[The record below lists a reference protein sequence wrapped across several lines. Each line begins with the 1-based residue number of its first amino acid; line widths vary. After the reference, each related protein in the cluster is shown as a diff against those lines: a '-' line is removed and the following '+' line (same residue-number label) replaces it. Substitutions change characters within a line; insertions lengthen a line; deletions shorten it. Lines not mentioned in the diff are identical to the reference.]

1 MAGLC
6 QTFMNVSNAAYKPLA
21 CKTDV
26 VTTRVIGN
34 TGKANKAEFFFLTK
48 PNTIRERATV
58 DLLYPTPAWLK
69 RALQKGVIPPLER
82 ITVGGFQRITTLG
95 FIRVLAG

>member
-6 QTFMNVSNAAYKPLA
+6 KTFIGVSKGAYKPLV

-34 TGKANKAEFFFLTK
+34 TGKANKAELFFLLK
-48 PNTIRERATV
+48 PNTLRERATV
-58 DLLYPTPAWLK
+58 DLLYPTPSWLK
-69 RALQKGVIPPLER
+69 AALQKGVIPPLNR
-82 ITVGGFQRITTLG
+82 ITVGGFSRITTTG

>member
-6 QTFMNVSNAAYKPLA
+6 KTFMGVQKGAYKPLA

-58 DLLYPTPAWLK
+58 DLLYPTPSWLK
-69 RALQKGVIPPLER
+69 LALQKGVIPPLER
-82 ITVGGFQRITTLG
+82 VTVGGFARITTNSFLR
-95 FIRVLAG
+95 ILAG